1 MTIKPPGHDD
11 ELADIAAINSDSD
24 WAIDESS
31 VLADARFRD
40 LAELL
45 PEIVFEIDLSGRVT
59 FINHQGLLVSGRSRA
74 DYEVGID
81 FMDHV
86 HPEDRE
92 RCEEANAAVLRGERD
107 GADEY
112 RFMRT
117 DGSSFPV
124 MARTTPIFRQS
135 QAIGLRG
142 LIFDIS
148 EREMAERAL
157 RDSEETL
164 AGIVNAL
171 GDGVIATDAD
181 ENVVRMNPAAERMTR
196 WPYADARG
204 KPIDEVFQVVDTAS
218 HASLLK
224 EGERALR
231 AAVQSPAPVEALLID
246 REDEERH
253 IELRFSLLRDAAGGQ
268 RGSVYVFSDLTER
281 RKLERQLLMAQ
292 RMESVGRLA
301 GGIAHDFNNLL
312 GAITC
317 YADLLKKQLADS
329 DPNRED
335 VEAIAHATNRA
346 ADLTRQLLAFS
357 RRQILQPRVLDLND
371 MVSGIDK
378 ILHRGIGED
387 VELKTELGEE
397 LGMIRADPGQV
408 ETVIMNLAVNA
419 RDAMVSGGNLS
430 IKTSNVTIGEEV
442 AAAPTTPT
450 TLVAGDYVLL
460 EMRDSGDGMDSNTR
474 NRIFEPFFTTKG
486 LGRGTGLGLSIVY
499 GIVEQSAGTID
510 VDSGDEGTTF
520 KVYFPRIPETPS
532 SIGEGYTPAFIER
545 EISETV
551 LVVEDEDML
560 RNLVSRILRRKGYQ
574 VMEASHGHEAIEV
587 CQHYEGPIDLL
598 VTDVVM
604 PAMSG
609 RELARRLIGNNPS
622 MRVLYMSGYTD
633 DSLVLSGGLDSG
645 VDGDGPPFIQKP
657 FTPTELADEV
667 REALDG
673 PYSSEIH
680 LSDLNLEPSED

>member
-1 MTIKPPGHDD
+1 MTTKPPDRIDD
-11 ELADIAAINSDSD
+11 SAEFSITNSDSD
-24 WAIDESS
+24 WALDESS
-31 VLADARFRD
+31 VLGDSRFRD

-45 PEIVFEIDLSGRVT
+45 PEIVFEIDLRGRVT
-59 FINHQGLLVSGRSRA
+59 FVNHQGLLVSGRSRM
-74 DYEVGID
+74 DYEAGIE

-86 HPEDRE
+86 HPDDRE
-92 RCEEANAAVLRGERD
+92 HCQVAIAEVLRGERD

-112 RFMRT
+112 RFMRA

-124 MARTTPIFRQS
+124 MVRTTPIFRQG
-135 QAIGLRG
+135 QPIGLRG
-142 LIFDIS
+142 FMVDIS
-148 EREMAERAL
+148 ERELAERAL

-171 GDGVIATDAD
+171 GDGVIATDAND
-181 ENVVRMNPAAERMTR
+181 RVVRMNPAAERMTR
-196 WPYADARG
+196 WSYADARG
-204 KPIDEVFQVVDTAS
+204 KPIDVVFHVVDTAS

-224 EGERALR
+224 KGDRALR
-231 AAVQSPAPVEALLID
+231 AAVHSPAPVEALLVA
-246 REDEERH
+246 RHEEERH
-253 IELRFSLLRDAAGGQ
+253 IEVRSSLLRDAAGDQ

-317 YADLLKKQLADS
+317 YADLLKKQLDDS

-371 MVSGIDK
+371 MVAGIDK
-378 ILHRGIGED
+378 ILRRVIGED
-387 VELKTELGEE
+387 VDLTTELGEE
-397 LGMIRADPGQV
+397 LGAIRADPGQV

-419 RDAMVSGGNLS
+419 RDAMASGGTLS
-430 IKTSNVTIGEEV
+430 IKTSNVTITDEE
-442 AAAPTTPT
+442 AESPTSPASLT
-450 TLVAGDYVLL
+450 AGDYILL
-460 EMRDSGDGMDSNTR
+460 EMLDSGDGMDSNTR

-499 GIVEQSAGTID
+499 GIVEQSAGTIE
-510 VDSGDEGTTF
+510 VESGDEGTVF
-520 KVYFPRIPETPS
+520 KVYFPRIPEVVS
-532 SIGEGYTPAFIER
+532 SIGQRHTPAFSEP
-545 EISETV
+545 EITETV

-574 VMEASHGHEAIEV
+574 VLEASHGHEAIEV

-645 VDGDGPPFIQKP
+645 GIDGEGPPFIQKP
-657 FTPTELADEV
+657 FTPTELSDEV

-680 LSDLNLEPSED
+680 LSDLNLDGPD